1 MKLFNPDVAK
11 HSGPGDYD
19 VSRFDI
25 KPEFIQHP
33 NSVVWGCFPSRV
45 SISDPKSIQV
55 IAGLCSL
62 SQVSPHRNHAMF
74 QVVLPAPLI
83 FSPYCA

>member
-1 MKLFNPDVAK
+1 MELSNADVAK

-33 NSVVWGCFPSRV
+33 NSVIWGCFPSRV
-45 SISDPKSIQV
+45 SISVSKPIQV
-55 IAGLCSL
+55 ISGLWGL
-62 SQVSPHRNHAMF
+62 PQVPPHGNHAMF
-74 QVVLPAPLI
+74 QVVLPALLI